1 MVSSLVTM
9 GFVCVPLSTY
19 IFIGLCLN
27 PSFYLPAFFLKRQG
41 YWKEWEMRSGRRKQE
56 QILFYKTDYSQNG
69 NIKEERTKT

>member
-1 MVSSLVTM
+1 MVSSLITM

-19 IFIGLCLN
+19 IFIGLCFKSWFL
-27 PSFYLPAFFLKRQG
+27 FACFLKRQG
-41 YWKEWEMRSGRRKQE
+41 HWKEWEMRSGRRKQE